1 LNRNRTVL
9 VRKDPNS
16 WAITFG
22 DMMSLLLTFFVL
34 IVSFSSLQESKF
46 AQAAASLKQA
56 FGVLAR
62 PESVIELNE
71 PVVPNHAPRE
81 PAPEFL
87 YEVRSV
93 QQAFISENLA
103 QQVEVEVREDGAVF
117 RLTAPF
123 LFASGE
129 ADLRE
134 QAWPALDHLLTLF
147 RKFPGEVL
155 VEGHTD
161 DVPISSPRF
170 PSNWELS
177 AARAVAVARYFQGNG
192 LPASRLAATGYGEY
206 RPLASNDDASGRAR
220 NRRVEILLRWR
231 GAEQPRAED
240 LPLFDEAGPAL
251 EGRAIVDPVTSRLG
265 RIVGADGN

>member
-1 LNRNRTVL
+1 MTRNRTTL

-16 WAITFG
+16 WALTFG

-46 AQAAASLKQA
+46 EQAAASLKQA

-93 QQAFISENLA
+93 QQMLLA
-103 QQVEVEVREDGAVF
+103 EHLEHAVEVEAREEGALF
-117 RLTAPF
+117 RITAPF

-129 ADLRE
+129 ADLKQ
-134 QAWPALDHLLTLF
+134 QAHPVLERLAGLCL
-147 RKFPGEVL
+147 KFPGEVL

-161 DVPISSPRF
+161 DVPIRSGRF
-170 PSNWELS
+170 PTNWELS
-177 AARAVAVARYFQGNG
+177 AARAVAVARYFQRNG
-192 LPASRLAATGYGEY
+192 LPAARLAATGYGEY
-206 RPLASNDDASGRAR
+206 RPVAGNDDAEGRAR

-231 GAEQPRAED
+231 GAETPQAGE

-251 EGRAIVDPVTSRLG
+251 EGRTIVDPVTSRLG